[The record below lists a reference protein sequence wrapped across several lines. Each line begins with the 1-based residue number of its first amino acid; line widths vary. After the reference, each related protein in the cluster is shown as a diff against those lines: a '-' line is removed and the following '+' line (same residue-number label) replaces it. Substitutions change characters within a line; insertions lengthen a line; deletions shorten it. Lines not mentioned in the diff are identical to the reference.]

1 MSDSAR
7 APLGAGLDGS
17 GPCPCGRGTPFAGCC
32 RPLLHG
38 RPAIT
43 AEDLMRSRYT
53 AFVVGDVD
61 HLFRSWH
68 PRSRPVDLSLPADRT
83 WAGLRVVATR
93 DGGADDQ
100 TGTVE
105 FAASYRTPAGP
116 GVQREVSRF
125 GRRGPRWVY
134 VDGLG

>member
-1 MSDSAR
+1 MVDAPS

-17 GPCPCGRGTPFAGCC
+17 RPCPCGRDAAYAGCC
-32 RPLLHG
+32 RPLLQG
-38 RPAIT
+38 RPATT

-53 AFVVGDVD
+53 AFAVGDLD
-61 HLFRSWH
+61 HLFRTWH
-68 PRSRPVDLSLPADRT
+68 PRTRPRDLSLPVDRRWT
-83 WAGLRVVATR
+83 GLRVVATH

-100 TGTVE
+100 SGTVE
-105 FAASYRTPAGP
+105 FAASYATAAGP

-125 GRRGPRWVY
+125 ERRAGRWVY